1 MSYSIKVYIYQTN
14 CDGNVFFR
22 VVEETIWKNANGGTW
37 DEVDGY
43 HLLRMGGSG
52 TCGSLRLLSNTN
64 ESYIVTLGVHNY
76 KPWGD
81 ILTDLTSDQTAC
93 VITPGYYGEGQRA
106 YHLTMY
112 EVANSQGRTCSYQFT
127 VKEGNDLVV
136 RIVIS

>member
-14 CDGNVFFR
+14 YDGNTFFR
-22 VVEETIWKNANGGTW
+22 VVEKAVWNYAGGGTW

-52 TCGSLRLLSNTN
+52 TCGSLRLQSNTN

-81 ILTDLTSDQTAC
+81 ILTDLTSTQTAC
-93 VITPGYYGEGQRA
+93 VTIPGYYGQYQRA
-106 YHLTMY
+106 WHLDAC
-112 EVANSQGRTCSYQFT
+112 EVANSKGRVCSYLFT
-127 VKEGNDLVV
+127 VNEGNELVV